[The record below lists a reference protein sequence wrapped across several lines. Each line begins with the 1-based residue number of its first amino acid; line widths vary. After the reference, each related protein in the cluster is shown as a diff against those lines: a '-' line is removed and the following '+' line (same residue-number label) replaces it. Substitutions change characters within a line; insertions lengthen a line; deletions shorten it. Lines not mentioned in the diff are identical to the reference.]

1 MSKSEI
7 LEELT
12 KLTPE
17 ERNEI
22 RLRLAEIDG
31 EQWLDDGELT
41 DEEKSLMDRRLDE
54 CEHSPGSFI
63 PWDEA
68 KSKILAS
75 LKK

>member
-7 LEELT
+7 LQELV

-41 DEEKSLMDRRLDE
+41 DEEKSLIDRRLDE
-54 CEHSPGSFI
+54 CEHNPGSFI

-68 KSKILAS
+68 KSRILAS

>member
-12 KLTPE
+12 KLTRE
-17 ERNEI
+17 ERNEV

-41 DEEKSLMDRRLDE
+41 DEERRLIDRRLDE
-54 CEHSPGSFI
+54 CEHNPGSFI